1 MAVQH
6 FLLTIFAIHRYLLFL
21 ATTIRRI
28 PQQQVLRGSIES
40 KAYLSYAA
48 DSVGAQLTPLTQLV
62 VPKNLR
68 CALIDFYL
76 LFYNTIRPTA
86 QQQVFCCQSEF
97 SRKLSLAADSVG
109 LVSAPSTQWLGAGL
123 CAQRWADDLCQDT
136 LTLRASV
143 SGRSVEES
151 ELSITK

>member
-1 MAVQH
+1 MAVHH
-6 FLLTIFAIHRYLLFL
+6 FLLTIFAIHRYLFFL

-68 CALIDFYL
+68 CALIVFYL
-76 LFYNTIRPTA
+76 LFFNTIRPTA
-86 QQQVFCCQSEF
+86 QQQVFCCQSELM
-97 SRKLSLAADSVG
+97 RKLSLAADSVG
-109 LVSAPSTQWLGAGL
+109 LDWTQPTELVWPGA
-123 CAQRWADDLCQDT
+123 CAARWAVNLCHGLPT
-136 LTLRASV
+136 WR
-143 SGRSVEES
+143 
-151 ELSITK
+151 